1 MAKADT
7 LRVGDVHGA
16 HRLIG
21 ECRDL
26 GSDPALWQP
35 RMMQGLSRL
44 FGDAPATG
52 GEGRVDASGAIAP
65 LTYFDH
71 GFDAAD
77 HRTYLGYMQ
86 NGGPMLDPFVR
97 ALHRTRGNLVART
110 RKDVVSDAVY
120 RRASVVERYLRPG
133 RVHHRLASILAT
145 TDDTVCLLHLHRA
158 PGERDFSS
166 RERTLLE
173 YVHRELGP
181 LVGRALVSATEAS
194 PVTLPRRLRQT
205 LACLVEGDSE
215 KQVAAHL
222 GVSPATVHQYV
233 TALYR
238 RFGVNSRG
246 QLLAHV
252 MKRMALRGWR
262 DELGI

>member
-1 MAKADT
+1 MAKAGT
-7 LRVGDVHGA
+7 LRVGDVHRA

-35 RMMQGLSRL
+35 RMMQGLSRI
-44 FGDAPATG
+44 FGDVPATG
-52 GEGRVDASGAIAP
+52 GEGRLDSSGAIAP

-71 GFDAAD
+71 GFDAAAR
-77 HRTYLGYMQ
+77 RTYLGYIQ
-86 NGGPMLDPFVR
+86 SGGPMVDPFVR
-97 ALHRTRGNLVART
+97 ALHRTPGNPVTRT
-110 RKDVVSDAVY
+110 RKDLVSDAVY
-120 RRASVVERYLRPG
+120 RRAPVFERYFCPG

-145 TDDTVCLLHLHRA
+145 ADHTVCLLHLHRP

-166 RERTLLE
+166 RDRTLLE
-173 YVHRELGP
+173 YFHRELGP

-194 PVTLPRRLRQT
+194 PVSLPRRLRQT

-222 GVSPATVHQYV
+222 GVSHATAHQYV

-246 QLLAHV
+246 QLLAYA
-252 MKRMALRGWR
+252 MTRMAFREWR
-262 DELGI
+262 DGLRF